1 MVASYTLD
9 LEKCNGFQKD
19 TGLGAE
25 YRNVVE
31 DIYKHISICMGH
43 LKCDIILTVSV
54 WLFMWL
60 LISTKK

>member
-1 MVASYTLD
+1 LVASYTLD
-9 LEKCNGFQKD
+9 IEKCNGFQKD

-31 DIYKHISICMGH
+31 DIYKHTSICMGH

-54 WLFMWL
+54 WLCM
-60 LISTKK
+60 